1 VRAARAAWDRSC
13 RGVDSRIVAALV
25 RPHAR
30 QGGLSGRSADSHG
43 ERVIFAPYPEGAL
56 EVAESVAGDVLRATL
71 SAIPRGARLGRP
83 AFHEGMMPA
92 TKSSTAA
99 PESLIGQTI
108 GGQYTIQR
116 FLGQGSKSQ
125 VFLASHRTL
134 HRNIV
139 VHLLNVPWAD
149 DANAWAK
156 FEEQAR
162 TLRSFEH
169 TNIAALIDFG
179 RDAGRIFVVTELVEG
194 HLLSDYVHQAGRIT
208 LEVFVPI
215 AAQILKGLGATH
227 ARGLVHRDLKPS
239 NVVLVEEQGR
249 VNVKILDLGLA
260 QVLEG
265 PPRDEEPPI
274 VGTPAYLA
282 PEQIMNKPVD
292 SRTDVY
298 ALGATFYFL
307 LSGRLPFEGDSA
319 AAVLYK
325 HINDKPT
332 PLTSV
337 LPSDHHLPD
346 GLIEMV
352 HDCLA
357 KNPDNRPNDANEV
370 VERMIDSVP
379 AAMFRLPIAAVPV
392 TARAATGPHR
402 ATTSISGP
410 VRVATRAETGPTRA
424 PTGDYRLATP
434 TPPPPIPAR
443 LDTNSAALA
452 AAQEASGPRPIVP
465 LDSTSAPT
473 MPLPDNRGGG
483 GGWILGV
490 LAVLLTAGLVYVYI
504 QSQSAG
510 IVLPPN
516 KIADPGKT
524 VQDTLANSLAAARK
538 FDEDGKLQEALGAY
552 EAVLAVDPNNA
563 TAKSRAA
570 ALTAQIAS
578 KTTPP
583 DTKVDAVPDTKVV
596 PPDTKIDPPDT
607 KVDPPDTKIDPPD
620 TKVDPKPPVE
630 FSIDAVGPKK
640 AEVFIDD
647 VSRGKTPLKLDLSP
661 GSHKFEIRAPGWN
674 SHLETIEVAA
684 DGQKSLKPK
693 LLRKVGGTSS
703 SGGSI
708 NRDEENAASADL
720 EPDKGVET
728 KFEVKGG

>member
-1 VRAARAAWDRSC
+1 
-13 RGVDSRIVAALV
+13 
-25 RPHAR
+25 
-30 QGGLSGRSADSHG
+30 
-43 ERVIFAPYPEGAL
+43 
-56 EVAESVAGDVLRATL
+56 
-71 SAIPRGARLGRP
+71 
-83 AFHEGMMPA
+83 MPA
-92 TKSSTAA
+92 SKSSMAA

-116 FLGQGSKSQ
+116 FLGQGSKAQ

-139 VHLLNVPWAD
+139 LHLLSVPWAD
-149 DANAWAK
+149 DAGAWAK

-169 TNIAALIDFG
+169 ANIAALIDFG

-208 LEVFVPI
+208 LEAFVPI
-215 AAQILKGLGATH
+215 AAQILKGVGATH

-274 VGTPAYLA
+274 VGTPAFLA

-379 AAMFRLPIAAVPV
+379 AAMFRLPIAAVPAS
-392 TARAATGPHR
+392 ARTTTGPQR
-402 ATTSISGP
+402 ATTGPQRGISGP
-410 VRVATRAETGPTRA
+410 LRVATRVETGPTRA
-424 PTGDYRLATP
+424 PTGDYRRIP
-434 TPPPPIPAR
+434 TPPPQPIPVR

-465 LDSTSAPT
+465 LDSSSSPT
-473 MPLPDNRGGG
+473 VPVPENRGGG

-510 IVLPPN
+510 IVMPPT
-516 KIADPGKT
+516 KTADPSKT
-524 VQDTLANSLAAARK
+524 VQDSLANSLAAARK
-538 FDEDGKLQEALGAY
+538 FDDDGKLQEALGAY
-552 EAVLAVDPNNA
+552 EAVLAVDPNNVA
-563 TAKSRAA
+563 AKSRVT
-570 ALTAQIAS
+570 ALKAQLAS

-583 DTKVDAVPDTKVV
+583 DTKVDPVPDTKIVA
-596 PPDTKIDPPDT
+596 PPDTKTDPPDT
-607 KVDPPDTKIDPPD
+607 KTDPPD
-620 TKVDPKPPVE
+620 TKVDPKPANPVE
-630 FSIDAVGPKK
+630 FSIDAIGPKK
-640 AEVFIDD
+640 AEVFVDD
-647 VSRGKTPLKLDLSP
+647 ESRGKTPLKLELSP
-661 GSHKFEIRAPGWN
+661 GSHKFELRAPGWT

-693 LLRKVGGTSS
+693 LLRKVGGTGSA
-703 SGGSI
+703 GGI